1 MKRKL
6 DGMEEKT
13 EKKLEV
19 IIKEV
24 EDKEVIKFYINDE
37 PKEIKNDIRVG
48 MIDKSIEV
56 ENLQN
61 NTTEILEKKEQLW
74 KEEIVKEIF
83 ISKQNKRNK

>member
-1 MKRKL
+1 MERKL
-6 DGMEEKT
+6 DGMEKKT

-19 IIKEV
+19 LIKEV

-61 NTTEILEKKEQLW
+61 NTTEILEKKNNFE
-74 KEEIVKEIF
+74 KK
-83 ISKQNKRNK
+83 K